1 MAQENAVNPSKK
13 AVIPTAC
20 VRLAPIAYS
29 LLVSNRILKHQAVA
43 KNPWIV
49 HLPFGPEKGDKP
61 NRERVLI
68 LLRGRIGGFFEE
80 WLVGPVVAIFKAGP
94 KTFHQ
99 FLFAGERNVLGS
111 LRRSRCKT
119 LPR

>member
-1 MAQENAVNPSKK
+1 MAPENAVNPSKK

-49 HLPFGPEKGDKP
+49 HLPFGPEKGDTP
-61 NRERVLI
+61 NRERVLR
-68 LLRGRIGGFFEE
+68 LLRGRSGGFAEA
-80 WLVGPVVAIFKAGP
+80 WWCWPGVAIFKAVQKP
-94 KTFHQ
+94 S
-99 FLFAGERNVLGS
+99 ASVV
-111 LRRSRCKT
+111 
-119 LPR
+119 